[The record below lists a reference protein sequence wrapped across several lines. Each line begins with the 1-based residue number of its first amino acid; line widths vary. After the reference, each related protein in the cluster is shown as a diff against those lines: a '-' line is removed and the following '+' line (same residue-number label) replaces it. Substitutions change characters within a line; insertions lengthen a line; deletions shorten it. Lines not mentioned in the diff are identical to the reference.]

1 MSQQVSIPTA
11 LRLPAPDIEALI
23 QERAIAAMPRM
34 FINPMRQFAL
44 YPSDT
49 SINALPTE
57 QYYRSNF
64 LPTAQRTLAELG
76 SETVLIKA
84 WARCEVCQVLDETE
98 SLEALSQ
105 LTIWTIEGLQETVK
119 QKQHIFLAF
128 LRVYQLPQPLEMPLV
143 QSKSQFVALPQ
154 PLTVFQTSP
163 VLSDRIV
170 TQRRRQLE
178 KLEPPQHP
186 ELEELQSAITLLSAT
201 NPAAEELDQD
211 IKIFLGWASSQTA
224 KRVDSD
230 LAWIQKIAEVGNSSD
245 GNQFEKLVRKSLLKL
260 GFTNSN
266 QNPQAS
272 LDPDATGGAGGLD
285 FYCEAPYPVVGECKA
300 TKSEKVPDGTPAQLI
315 KLGYKHLQE
324 QYDRCIKLIVA
335 AGDLTVAAL
344 QTAEGNKISV
354 IRPETLQSLVELQA
368 QYKGSID
375 LMKLKER
382 LQGAYGLAD
391 EKVEQY
397 LAEVRNDIKLRSQLV
412 QAVKQLGELGSE
424 HLTAEIRVYY
434 NAVLAKEPK
443 SKLNELL
450 QVHDLLVELSSPL
463 TGYLGRI
470 KGSDWKS
477 DRFYFLRELSI
488 T

>member
-1 MSQQVSIPTA
+1 
-11 LRLPAPDIEALI
+11 
-23 QERAIAAMPRM
+23 
-34 FINPMRQFAL
+34 
-44 YPSDT
+44 
-49 SINALPTE
+49 
-57 QYYRSNF
+57 
-64 LPTAQRTLAELG
+64 
-76 SETVLIKA
+76 
-84 WARCEVCQVLDETE
+84 
-98 SLEALSQ
+98 
-105 LTIWTIEGLQETVK
+105 
-119 QKQHIFLAF
+119 
-128 LRVYQLPQPLEMPLV
+128 
-143 QSKSQFVALPQ
+143 
-154 PLTVFQTSP
+154 
-163 VLSDRIV
+163 
-170 TQRRRQLE
+170 
-178 KLEPPQHP
+178 
-186 ELEELQSAITLLSAT
+186 LQSAIALLSAT

-211 IKIFLGWASSQTA
+211 IKIFLGWATSQTA
-224 KRVDSD
+224 KRLDSD

-266 QNPQAS
+266 QNSQAS

-324 QYDRCIKLIVA
+324 QYDSCIKLIVA

-344 QTAEGNKISV
+344 KTAEGNKISV

-382 LQGAYGLAD
+382 LQDAYGLAD

-397 LAEVRNDIKLRSQLV
+397 LAEVRNAIKVRSQIV

-443 SKLNELL
+443 SKINELL

-477 DRFYFLRELSI
+477 DRFYFLRDLSI

>member
-1 MSQQVSIPTA
+1 
-11 LRLPAPDIEALI
+11 LPI
-23 QERAIAAMPRM
+23 
-34 FINPMRQFAL
+34 
-44 YPSDT
+44 
-49 SINALPTE
+49 
-57 QYYRSNF
+57 
-64 LPTAQRTLAELG
+64 AQRTLAELG
-76 SETVLIKA
+76 SETVSIKA
-84 WARCEVCQVLDETE
+84 WAQCELCQVLNEAE
-98 SLEALSQ
+98 SFGILSQ
-105 LTIWTIEGLQETVK
+105 LTVWTEEALQQTLS
-119 QKQHIFLAF
+119 QAGQIFLTY
-128 LRVYQLPQPLEMPLV
+128 LRVYRLPQPFEMPV
-143 QSKSQFVALPQ
+143 HPNPRFIPLPQ
-154 PLTVFQTSP
+154 PLTVTEATS
-163 VLSDRIV
+163 VLSDRLF

-178 KLEPPQHP
+178 KLEPPLYP
-186 ELEELQSAITLLSAT
+186 ELEELQSAIALLSAT

-224 KRVDSD
+224 KRLDSD

-266 QNPQAS
+266 QNPQTS
-272 LDPDATGGAGGLD
+272 LDPDTTGGAGGLD

-324 QYDRCIKLIVA
+324 QYDNCIKLIVA

-354 IRPETLQSLVELQA
+354 IRPETLQNLVELQA

-375 LMKLKER
+375 LMKLKECV
-382 LQGAYGLAD
+382 QEAYGLAD

-397 LAEVRNDIKLRSQLV
+397 LAEVRNEIKVRSRLV
-412 QAVKQLGELGSE
+412 QAVKKLREQGSE

-463 TGYLGRI
+463 TGYLGRV
-470 KGSDWKS
+470 KESDWRS
-477 DRFYFLRELSI
+477 DRFYFLRDL
-488 T
+488 

>member
-1 MSQQVSIPTA
+1 MSDYVPIQTA

-23 QERAIAAMPRM
+23 QGQMIAALPRI
-34 FINPMRQFAL
+34 FINPGRQFAL

-49 SINALPTE
+49 SINALSIE

-64 LPTAQRTLAELG
+64 LSTAQKTLSELG
-76 SETVLIKA
+76 SETVVIKA
-84 WARCEVCQVLDETE
+84 WAKCELCQVIDEAE
-98 SLEALSQ
+98 SFDVLSQ
-105 LTIWTIEGLQETVK
+105 LTVWTEEVLHKTLSQRG
-119 QKQHIFLAF
+119 HIFLTY
-128 LRVYQLPQPLEMPLV
+128 LRVYRLPQPFEMPV
-143 QSKSQFVALPQ
+143 NPSPRFIPLPE
-154 PLTVFQTSP
+154 PLTVTEAMP
-163 VLSDRIV
+163 VLSNSFFEKRCH
-170 TQRRRQLE
+170 QMKERQSPL
-178 KLEPPQHP
+178 HP
-186 ELEELQSAITLLSAT
+186 ELEELQSAIALLSAT

-211 IKIFLGWASSQTA
+211 IKIFLGWATSQTA
-224 KRVDSD
+224 KRLDSD

-266 QNPQAS
+266 QNSQAS

-324 QYDRCIKLIVA
+324 QYDSCIKLIVA

-344 QTAEGNKISV
+344 KTAEGNKISV
-354 IRPETLQSLVELQA
+354 IRPETLQSLVEQQA
-368 QYKGSID
+368 QYQGSID

-382 LQGAYGLAD
+382 LQDAYGLAD

-397 LAEVRNDIKLRSQLV
+397 LAEVRNAIKVRSQLV
-412 QAVKQLGELGSE
+412 QAVKKLREQGSE

-477 DRFYFLRELSI
+477 DRFYFLRDLQVD
-488 T
+488 

>member
-163 VLSDRIV
+163 VLSDRIF

-178 KLEPPQHP
+178 NLEPPLHP
-186 ELEELQSAITLLSAT
+186 ELEELQSAIAQLSAS
-201 NPAAEELDQD
+201 NPTAKELDQD
-211 IKIFLGWASSQTA
+211 IKVFLGWSSNQAA
-224 KRVDSD
+224 KPPDPD

-245 GNQFEKLVRKSLLKL
+245 GQEFEKLVRRSLIKL

-266 QNPQAS
+266 RNPKTS
-272 LDPDATGGAGGLD
+272 LDPNATGGAGGID
-285 FYCEAPYPVVGECKA
+285 FYCEKPYPVVGECKA
-300 TKSEKVPDGTPAQLI
+300 SKKESVPNSVTAQLI
-315 KLGYKHLQE
+315 HLGHTHLGRAE
-324 QYDRCIKLIVA
+324 FERAIKLIVA
-335 AGDLTVAAL
+335 AGPLTDPARKAAIEN
-344 QTAEGNKISV
+344 QMNV
-354 IRPETLQSLVELQA
+354 IRPETLQRLVEFKEK
-368 QYKGSID
+368 YKGAID
-375 LMKLKER
+375 LFKLER
-382 LQGAYGLAD
+382 VLQQAPFGLAD
-391 EKVEQY
+391 DKVNS
-397 LAEVRNDIKLRSQLV
+397 AIDKISRDIKLRSHIVQLV
-412 QAVKQLGELGSE
+412 KNYLEKTGFERVSVHALHGAYAISNPPQPLKPDAL
-424 HLTAEIRVYY
+424 HEI
-434 NAVLAKEPK
+434 
-443 SKLNELL
+443 
-450 QVHDLLVELSSPL
+450 LVELSSPL
-463 TGYLGRI
+463 TGYLGRT
-470 KGSDWKS
+470 KGRDGS
-477 DRFYFLRELSI
+477 DRFYFLRDLSI

>member
-1 MSQQVSIPTA
+1 MSNYVSIQTA

-23 QERAIAAMPRM
+23 QGRMIATMPRI
-34 FINPMRQFAL
+34 FINPQRQFAL

-49 SINALPTE
+49 SINALPAQ

-64 LPTAQRTLAELG
+64 LPTVQKALTELS
-76 SETVLIKA
+76 SEAVVIKA
-84 WARCEVCQVLDETE
+84 WARCELCQVLDEAE
-98 SLEALSQ
+98 SFDVLSQ
-105 LTIWTIEGLQETVK
+105 LTVWTEEALHKTLSQRG
-119 QKQHIFLAF
+119 HIFLTY
-128 LRVYQLPQPLEMPLV
+128 LRVYRLPQPFEMPV
-143 QSKSQFVALPQ
+143 NPNPRFIPLPA
-154 PLTVFQTSP
+154 PLTVSEATP
-163 VLSDRIV
+163 VLSNSFFEKRCQQMKDR
-170 TQRRRQLE
+170 QPSL
-178 KLEPPQHP
+178 HP
-186 ELEELQSAITLLSAT
+186 ELEELESAIALLSAT

-224 KRVDSD
+224 KRMDSD

-266 QNPQAS
+266 QNSQAS

-324 QYDRCIKLIVA
+324 QYDSCIKLIVA

-344 QTAEGNKISV
+344 KTAEGNKISV

-382 LQGAYGLAD
+382 LQDAYGLAD

-397 LAEVRNDIKLRSQLV
+397 LAEVRNDIKVRSQLV

-434 NAVLAKEPK
+434 NAVLVKEPK

-463 TGYLGRI
+463 TGHLGRI
-470 KGSDWKS
+470 KGIDWKS